1 MKEDTVYRLEQ
12 FNIKL
17 DDIYENKLDEAARY
31 IAGVQYDELFKFV
44 SYLPYLDIKVNYQP
58 ITRTILKV

>member
-17 DDIYENKLDEAARY
+17 DDIYENKLEEAARY
-31 IAGVQYDELFKFV
+31 IAGV
-44 SYLPYLDIKVNYQP
+44 
-58 ITRTILKV
+58 